1 MNVQNVT
8 VNCPYNI
15 SSRSKGNQM
24 VSSTVTHMLHRHTH
38 YRLLLRKLHLEAMH
52 SSMKWE
58 HCYKAF
64 PK

>member
-15 SSRSKGNQM
+15 LSRSKGNQM
-24 VSSTVTHMLHRHTH
+24 VSSTVTHMWP
-38 YRLLLRKLHLEAMH
+38 YRLLLRKLHLEAVH